1 MWADAVDDGRNWRGK
16 KGKCLEE
23 MEKVVFKCL
32 VGTITIDTIDTINRI
47 ELVSEDKPKADVVR
61 RVC

>member
-1 MWADAVDDGRNWRGK
+1 
-16 KGKCLEE
+16 

-32 VGTITIDTIDTINRI
+32 VETITTDTIDTIDTINRI

>member
-32 VGTITIDTIDTINRI
+32 VETITIDTIDTINRI

>member
-16 KGKCLEE
+16 EGKCLEE

-32 VGTITIDTIDTINRI
+32 VGTIIIDTINRI